1 MSQFDVEESK
11 VRSFRL
17 NSEVD
22 RQLLQVA
29 EEEGLTPSGFLN
41 QIVNLYVEYT
51 RYAKQI
57 NSITISETSI
67 KGFLNY
73 VTEDE
78 CRENGVNLGLQVPPQ
93 LFMMSGTPISIEKL
107 GISMNHLGDHSR
119 WFTPT
124 FHGRGKNGYWFI
136 QNSLGTKWRCFLEG
150 YFTGLI
156 RSLGAESDI
165 EILGD
170 NLIVRVKGTQ
180 TNQTR

>member
-1 MSQFDVEESK
+1 MSQFDNEESK

-17 NSEVD
+17 NSDVD

-41 QIVNLYVEYT
+41 QIVKLYVDYT

-57 NSITISETSI
+57 NSVIISETSI
-67 KGFLNY
+67 KGFLSY

-78 CRENGVNLGLQVPPQ
+78 CRENGLNLGLKVPPQ
-93 LFMMSGTPISIEKL
+93 LFMLSGTPINIEKL
-107 GISMNHLGDHSR
+107 SVSMDHIGNHSR
-119 WFTPT
+119 WFYPT
-124 FHGRGKNGYWFI
+124 FHGRGRNGYWFI
-136 QNSLGTKWRCFLEG
+136 QNSLGPKWRSFLEG

-156 RSLGAESDI
+156 KALGAESDI

-170 NLIVRVKGTQ
+170 NLIVRVKEIS
-180 TNQTR
+180 